1 MPRKKKTEEEPLL
14 DMEAVA
20 KSAKEREESGK
31 GYTEEEK
38 KQIEA
43 FYESLM
49 KRQLRPRV
57 QEVSHYMDLTGKKL
71 DQVYADIEAKK
82 SGLSNLNRSFL
93 TSFER
98 SFINNLFAKKYHGND
113 SSTGNTVEESA

>member
-14 DMEAVA
+14 DMGAVT
-20 KSAKEREESGK
+20 KSAKEREELGK
-31 GYTEEEK
+31 GYSEEEK

-98 SFINNLFAKKYHGND
+98 SFINNLFAKKYHDDN
-113 SSTGNTVEESA
+113 SSTGDTVAESA

>member
-1 MPRKKKTEEEPLL
+1 MPKKKMEEPLL

-31 GYTEEEK
+31 EYTEEEK

-98 SFINNLFAKKYHGND
+98 SFINDLFTNKYI
-113 SSTGNTVEESA
+113 